1 MVSLYKRGRV
11 FWVQA
16 SIGGEQKRWSLK
28 TRDRVTADT
37 LRRQVELDML
47 APRAIAKRWTDFE
60 KEFLAWIGPQIAA
73 NTLKGYKFVLERL
86 TTFLERAGV
95 DSVRDISMQ
104 TITAFTEAS
113 LKEVHPVNHTKKT
126 AGGVKYDLRV
136 LHRVFAFALEAGYIS
151 ANPVRA
157 GNLNSEAGKTEPFPR
172 ADVEKMLNS
181 EYLNGKLYL
190 RAIVLLFL
198 HSGLRIGDVISLRR
212 DAISLS
218 QGAMVLHVKT
228 RKRGSVVR
236 LQLHSDV
243 VAALKEHHLHETAVQ
258 KHSPYVFSTE
268 NGQSIV
274 SLDKHLRRLW
284 KKVEIT
290 GGHAHRFRDTF
301 AVRLL
306 EKGASLY
313 DVGKLL
319 GISAQTVYLHYAPY
333 VRELQQRGTDLI
345 NSLDYGVPTIE
356 IAASN
361 RR

>member
-37 LRRQVELDML
+37 LRRQVELDLL
-47 APRAIAKRWTDFE
+47 APRTIAKRWLDFE
-60 KEFLAWIGPQIAA
+60 KEFLTWTTPHITAT
-73 NTLKGYKFVLERL
+73 TLKGYKFVLTRL
-86 TTFLERAGV
+86 TAFLERAGI
-95 DSVRDISMQ
+95 DSVRDISVH
-104 TITAFTEAS
+104 TIIAFTESS
-113 LKEVHPVNHTKKT
+113 LKEIHRINHTKKT

-157 GNLNSEAGKTEPFPR
+157 GNLNAEAGKTEPFTP
-172 ADVEKMLNS
+172 ADVEKMLKS
-181 EYLNGKLYL
+181 EYLNKKPYL

-198 HSGLRIGDVISLRR
+198 HSGLRIRDVIELRR

-218 QGAMVLHVKT
+218 QGALVLHVKT
-228 RKRGSVVR
+228 RKRGRIVR
-236 LQLHSDV
+236 LQLHPDV
-243 VAALKEHHLHETAVQ
+243 VDALKEHHRQETATQ
-258 KHSPYVFSTE
+258 KASPYVFSTE
-268 NGQSIV
+268 NGQPIV

-284 KKVEIT
+284 KKVEIA

-306 EKGASLY
+306 ERGASLY

-319 GISAQTVYLHYAPY
+319 GISAQTVERHYAPY
-333 VRELQQRGTDLI
+333 SRELQQRGTDLI
-345 NSLDYGVPTIE
+345 NSLDYGMPKSE
-356 IAASN
+356 IDASN

>member
-1 MVSLYKRGRV
+1 LITLFKRGRV
-11 FWVQA
+11 FWID
-16 SIGGEQKRWSLK
+16 STLGGVRTRWSIK
-28 TRDRVTADT
+28 TRDRVTAEVI
-37 LRRQVELDML
+37 RRQVELEKL
-47 APRAIAKRWTDFE
+47 APRAIDKRWPDFE
-60 KEFLAWIGPQIAA
+60 HEFLTWVGPQIAPK
-73 NTLKGYKFVLERL
+73 TLKEYKHVLGKL
-86 TTFLERAGV
+86 TAFLERV
-95 DSVRDISMQ
+95 DVVSVRDVTIQ
-104 TITAFTEAS
+104 TITAFTES
-113 LKEVHPVNHTKKT
+113 RLKEVHPFNHRKKT

-157 GNLNSEAGKTEPFPR
+157 GNLNSEAGKTLPFAP
-172 ADVEKMLNS
+172 AEVEKMLKS
-181 EYLNGKLYL
+181 EYLSGKPYL

-198 HSGLRIGDVISLRR
+198 HTGLRIGDVIELRR

-228 RKRGSVVR
+228 RKRGSIVR

-243 VAALKEHHLHETAVQ
+243 VAALKEHHRVETEAQ
-258 KHSPYVFSTE
+258 KSAPYVFSTE
-268 NGQSIV
+268 NGQPIV
-274 SLDKHLRRLW
+274 SLDKHLRRLF
-284 KKVEIT
+284 KKVEVA

-319 GISAQTVYLHYAPY
+319 GISAQTVERHYAPY
-333 VRELQQRGTDLI
+333 CRELQQRGTDLI
-345 NSLDYGVPTIE
+345 NSLDYGVPKLK
-356 IAASN
+356 AASN